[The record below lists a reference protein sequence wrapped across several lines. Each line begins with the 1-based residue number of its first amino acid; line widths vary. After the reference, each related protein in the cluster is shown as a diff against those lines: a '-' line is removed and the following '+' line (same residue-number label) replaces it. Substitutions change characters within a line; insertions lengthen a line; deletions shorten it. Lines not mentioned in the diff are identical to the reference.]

1 MKVRSNEE
9 INKYND
15 DMFEQEKAKLR
26 QVDPHTVI
34 EYIRSSVEILM
45 NLKQEEFEENKKKT
59 K

>member
-1 MKVRSNEE
+1 
-9 INKYND
+9 
-15 DMFEQEKAKLR
+15 MFEQEKAKLR